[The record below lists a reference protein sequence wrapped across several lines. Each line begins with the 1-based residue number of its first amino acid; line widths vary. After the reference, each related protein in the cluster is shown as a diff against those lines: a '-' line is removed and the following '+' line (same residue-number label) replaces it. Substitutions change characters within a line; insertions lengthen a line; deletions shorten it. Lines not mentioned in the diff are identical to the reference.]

1 MINQLNLINY
11 KSFLKQDIFFS
22 PLTIL
27 TGLNAS
33 GKSSVIN
40 AIRIINYVCKN
51 KSLEN
56 AEKFNLSFLRSKLTK
71 DNFFELNMRVK
82 NAVCS
87 VKISDIPGRGLK
99 GELFTPDIINKTKIA
114 YISADRYGPRNTLPN
129 VNLQELDNVGEFGEY
144 SISYLERNEYEKVPE
159 SLRLNP
165 GSENLKDSVND
176 WLGVIADGVNL
187 SYKITPSANEYSLFF
202 DGILPT
208 ETGYGL
214 SFSLPVIISLLSM
227 KTGVLLIENPEA
239 HLHPAAQS
247 ALGNLIAKAAA
258 SGKQIIVETHSDHI
272 IDGIRIASKNNEIE
286 KEDISILFFDRPKT
300 DEPTNIK
307 TISVLE
313 NGKLSEWPNNF
324 FDQNIKD
331 KAVLIRH

>member
-1 MINQLNLINY
+1 MIQQLNLINY
-11 KSFLKQDIFFS
+11 KSFLKQEIIFS

-40 AIRIINYVCKN
+40 AIRILDFIGKN
-51 KSLEN
+51 KSLGN
-56 AEKFNLSFLRSKLTK
+56 TEKFNLSFLRSKLTK
-71 DNFFELNMRVK
+71 DNFFELNMRVQ
-82 NAVCS
+82 NVISS
-87 VKISDIPGRGLK
+87 VKILDNPGVGLK
-99 GELFTPDIINKTKIA
+99 GEVFTPDIINKMKIA

-129 VNLQELDNVGEFGEY
+129 LNLQELDNVGDFGEY

-165 GSENLKDSVND
+165 NSENLKDSVND
-176 WLGVIADGVNL
+176 WLGVVADGVNL

-214 SFSLPVIISLLSM
+214 SFSLPVIISLLSV
-227 KTGVLLIENPEA
+227 KTGILLIENPEA

-247 ALGNLIAKAAA
+247 ALGKLIARAAS

-272 IDGIRIASKNNEIE
+272 IDGIRIASKNNEID
-286 KEDISILFFDRPKT
+286 KEDISILFFERLKT
-300 DEPTNIK
+300 DVPTNLK
-307 TISVLE
+307 TITVLE
-313 NGKLSEWPNNF
+313 DGKLSEWPNNF
-324 FDQNIKD
+324 FDQNLKD
-331 KAVLIRH
+331 KAILVRH